1 MSDVWLQQFGPVPG
15 IKINKTYSWD
25 SRGYYPAHYLISAN
39 LYRFYAAIIKRTV
52 VFSLGL
58 FTKNKKNKI
67 TSPTTT
73 SNQDFTHP
81 ATPQERPCAAESS
94 LSRLQKTKPAVKF
107 YPN

>member
-1 MSDVWLQQFGPVPG
+1 MFDVWLQQFGPVPG

-58 FTKNKKNKI
+58 FTKK
-67 TSPTTT
+67 
-73 SNQDFTHP
+73 
-81 ATPQERPCAAESS
+81 
-94 LSRLQKTKPAVKF
+94 
-107 YPN
+107 